1 MGSSDPILAD
11 MKATETRHIG
21 GVQVDVFRAGAG
33 RVKRMIYPPGFRW
46 STHLKSAIGTDL
58 CQHAHVG
65 FIARGQIHVEF
76 ADGHIEKF
84 AAPQAYA
91 VGPGHDGWVVGD
103 EPAVVIEFDF
113 EGQTAEKFGLPGR
126 QSLNL

>member
-1 MGSSDPILAD
+1 MLAD
-11 MKATETRHIG
+11 MKATESRTIG
-21 GVQVDVFRAGAG
+21 GVQVDVFRAGTG

-46 STHLKSAIGTDL
+46 STHLKAIIGTEL

-65 FIARGQIHVEF
+65 FIARGQIHVKF
-76 ADGHIEKF
+76 ADGHVEEF

-103 EPAVVIEFDF
+103 EAAVVIEFDF
-113 EGQTAEKFGLPGR
+113 EGQTAEKFGMGGGR
-126 QSLNL
+126 QR